1 MPARLSAK
9 IFALLI
15 IQLAAFSGTAADW
28 PQWRGPRRDGIS
40 TETGLLKQWPASGPP
55 LVWKAK
61 GLGAGYSSVAVVGE
75 YIYTIGDGSDASF
88 VHALNRQDGKPQW
101 AAKLGKGGEIE
112 GYAGPRSTPSV
123 DGDY

>member
-1 MPARLSAK
+1 MPARVSVQILFLLTTCLVA
-9 IFALLI
+9 FA
-15 IQLAAFSGTAADW
+15 AMAADW
-28 PQWRGPRRDGIS
+28 PQWRGPKRDAIS

-75 YIYTIGDGSDASF
+75 YIYTIGDGPDASF
-88 VHALNRQDGKPQW
+88 LYALNRKDGKPQW
-101 AAKLGKGGEIE
+101 AAKLGKAGEIE

-123 DGDY
+123 DGE